1 MRTHESSFW
10 NGFLTVLVF
19 FRFSL
24 FMVLFIVQDADQVE
38 RLNESGELRQLL
50 KSYKVGVVHV
60 IQVYMDLADLV
71 QTLCRHR
78 LASAN

>member
-1 MRTHESSFW
+1 MF
-10 NGFLTVLVF
+10 
-19 FRFSL
+19 
-24 FMVLFIVQDADQVE
+24 LFIVQDADQVE

-60 IQVYMDLADLV
+60 IQVLDLADLV

-78 LASAN
+78 LTSAN